1 MRKLLIVLAFAGVS
15 AASMAQN
22 TNTVPTEKY
31 SVATNSFW
39 SNWFVQVGGQWNAWY
54 SDQEVGKGLSKNPF
68 KSFRSGQAISF
79 SVGKW
84 FTPGIGLRTK
94 FAGIWGKTVLDDNKN
109 TNKYWTANEQV
120 LFNLSNMFFG
130 YNPTR
135 VWNFIPFAG
144 AGISRSCTYNRY
156 GQQLSAGLLNEF
168 NVSKRVA
175 FNVELGWNLMTNDG
189 DGVVGS
195 YNKRGLKGHDNDLYA
210 EVGLTFNL
218 GKTGWEK
225 TPDVAALQA
234 LSKSQLDALNAQ
246 LSDEQAENA
255 KLKDALANQKP
266 AEPTVTK
273 EFVNTPI
280 SVFFNLGKSEIA
292 SKKDL
297 VNIKAL
303 ASYAKDNN
311 SKITVTGNADSATG
325 SAKYNKKLSE
335 KRANK
340 IADVLVKLGIS
351 RDNISIVANGGVDT
365 LSPVSY
371 NRRAIVQIAQ

>member
-1 MRKLLIVLAFAGVS
+1 M
-15 AASMAQN
+15 
-22 TNTVPTEKY
+22 
-31 SVATNSFW
+31 
-39 SNWFVQVGGQWNAWY
+39 
-54 SDQEVGKGLSKNPF
+54 
-68 KSFRSGQAISF
+68 
-79 SVGKW
+79 
-84 FTPGIGLRTK
+84 
-94 FAGIWGKTVLDDNKN
+94 
-109 TNKYWTANEQV
+109 
-120 LFNLSNMFFG
+120 
-130 YNPTR
+130 
-135 VWNFIPFAG
+135 
-144 AGISRSCTYNRY
+144 
-156 GQQLSAGLLNEF
+156 
-168 NVSKRVA
+168 
-175 FNVELGWNLMTNDG
+175 
-189 DGVVGS
+189 
-195 YNKRGLKGHDNDLYA
+195 
-210 EVGLTFNL
+210 TFNL